1 MKGLVI
7 SLVFALF
14 IQPAVAQHTS
24 DFQDL
29 KTGKFTYV
37 GKEGETEIIR
47 TKRKQVE
54 TFNGGKSKLILKIKW
69 MNDSTYILTHK
80 KAINAPGCLQK
91 NDWINVVITRRWGNR
106 FECSC
111 SSENCGQGQIVFV
124 KLD

>member
-1 MKGLVI
+1 MKGLIIAMVC
-7 SLVFALF
+7 SLF
-14 IQPAVAQHTS
+14 IQPAAAQLAS
-24 DFQDL
+24 DFHDL
-29 KTGKFTYV
+29 KTGKFTYE
-37 GKEGETEIIR
+37 GKEDDTEIIR
-47 TKRKQVE
+47 AKRRQVE
-54 TFNGGKSKLILKIKW
+54 IFNGGKSKLILKIKW

-124 KLD
+124 KLE